1 MPFDAS
7 SRLPATSTGEK
18 VAKLSEFI
26 ARDMDTRAARG
37 LQTAGGLYL
46 LVARSPESPVAQALR
61 AHAIGLTAMGI
72 RTHAIFSEIEPAHA
86 GTMPPPFAQP
96 GECRVV
102 RDQRLLAAHEQLVLA
117 PDYAWIG
124 DSMRREPSRRDT
136 FERFAPASTEVAMQ
150 ATRSFERLWR
160 ATVAIES
167 VPAMPAA
174 IASHLTGL
182 AAEQLHP
189 ENPRRQ

>member
-1 MPFDAS
+1 
-7 SRLPATSTGEK
+7 
-18 VAKLSEFI
+18 
-26 ARDMDTRAARG
+26 MDTRAARG
-37 LQTAGGLYL
+37 LQSAGGFYL
-46 LVARSPESPVAQALR
+46 LIARSPESPVAQALR
-61 AHAIGLTAMGI
+61 AHAIGLVAMGI
-72 RTHAIFSEIEPAHA
+72 RTRAIFSEIDRAHA
-86 GTMPPPFAQP
+86 GALPAPFAQP

-102 RDQRLLAAHEQLVLA
+102 RDQRLLSAHEQLVLA

-136 FERFAPASTEVAMQ
+136 FERFAPASAEVAMQ

-182 AAEQLHP
+182 AAGQPHP
-189 ENPRRQ
+189 DPRRQ

>member
-1 MPFDAS
+1 M
-7 SRLPATSTGEK
+7 
-18 VAKLSEFI
+18 
-26 ARDMDTRAARG
+26 
-37 LQTAGGLYL
+37 
-46 LVARSPESPVAQALR
+46 
-61 AHAIGLTAMGI
+61 
-72 RTHAIFSEIEPAHA
+72 
-86 GTMPPPFAQP
+86 
-96 GECRVV
+96 V
-102 RDQRLLAAHEQLVLA
+102 RDQRLVAAHEQLVLA

-136 FERFAPASTEVAMQ
+136 FERFAPASAEVAMQ

-160 ATVAIES
+160 STVAIES

-182 AAEQLHP
+182 AAGQPHP

>member
-1 MPFDAS
+1 M
-7 SRLPATSTGEK
+7 
-18 VAKLSEFI
+18 
-26 ARDMDTRAARG
+26 
-37 LQTAGGLYL
+37 
-46 LVARSPESPVAQALR
+46 
-61 AHAIGLTAMGI
+61 
-72 RTHAIFSEIEPAHA
+72 
-86 GTMPPPFAQP
+86 
-96 GECRVV
+96 V

-136 FERFAPASTEVAMQ
+136 FERFAPASAEVAMQ

-182 AAEQLHP
+182 AAGQPHP